1 MMEVAVLIENSAME
15 GFACEHG
22 LSFFIRFRGREYLLD
37 AGSSGA
43 FLENARRLGI
53 CMENVETCVLSHGH
67 YDHGGGF
74 EKFFRVN
81 EKGKVYAQ
89 KTAFFPY
96 FSTSGGTLHEIGI
109 PEAVKKQ
116 RERFRLTEG
125 PAKIGEDVF
134 LLPHTASG
142 LAKTGER
149 AGLFTKRDG
158 VLMPDAFEHEQSL
171 IFDTEKGLVIFNSCT
186 HAGIGAVLEEI
197 KEAFPGRGLYAF
209 LGGLHMKGKKNG
221 EEICSFSEEE
231 VQKMAARITDSGLK
245 WLYTGHCT
253 GEPGFALLQ
262 KYLGGRVRRLRAGE
276 RIALGVTSQ
285 ETDPAGECRP
295 GGR

>member
-1 MMEVAVLIENSAME
+1 MKS
-15 GFACEHG
+15 
-22 LSFFIRFRGREYLLD
+22 
-37 AGSSGA
+37 
-43 FLENARRLGI
+43 
-53 CMENVETCVLSHGH
+53 
-67 YDHGGGF
+67 
-74 EKFFRVN
+74 
-81 EKGKVYAQ
+81 
-89 KTAFFPY
+89 
-96 FSTSGGTLHEIGI
+96 GI

-221 EEICSFSEEE
+221 EEICSFFRRGSSKNGSPDHGQRPE
-231 VQKMAARITDSGLK
+231 MA
-245 WLYTGHCT
+245 LYGTLHRGNRVY
-253 GEPGFALLQ
+253 AAA
-262 KYLGGRVRRLRAGE
+262 KISRRRVRRLRAGE